1 MPEIETASFFVVGG
15 TLRRD
20 APSYISRA
28 ADQNLH
34 KFLQAGEFCYVLT
47 ARQMGKSSLMVRTAV
62 RLRDSGTRVAVLDL
76 TSLGQNLTTEQW
88 YNGLLERVGQQF
100 DREDELEEAWLR
112 FPQLGPM
119 RRFMRAI
126 TDSVLSGLNDRAV
139 IFVDEIDAV
148 RSLPFSTDEFFAG
161 IRECYNRRSLDPQF
175 ERLTFCLL
183 GVATP
188 SDLIRDTR
196 TTPFNIGRRI
206 ELSDFNEQ
214 EATPLIQGLC
224 ADDAVGMALLQR
236 IVYWT
241 GGHPYLTQR
250 LCQAIAHDGKV
261 HNTSGVDHLCKEL
274 FLSNRARE
282 RDDNLLFVRERMLR
296 SEVDTAALL
305 TLYEKVRDGETVRDD
320 ETSPLIS
327 VLRLS
332 GIARVENGVL
342 QVRNRI
348 YNKVFDEK
356 WVNSHMPGA
365 EVRRQRAAY
374 KRGLKRAFAIVMALL
389 VLGMAVGI
397 ANLYL
402 TNNTIALRSFKSPSP
417 PAFWA
422 SSRIPAA
429 GEQTPNGGILLRT
442 GQPDVTVLVDN
453 FQFGRTSSSGDL
465 RIPLPPASYDI
476 RLEKPGFQTLTL
488 PAVNVLKDQ
497 ESPISVKLEREV
509 VLATSFAVTGGVP
522 GATVR
527 LDGKEVGQ
535 VQTDGT
541 FTHEASAGLHAIA
554 LEKTGYLPFST
565 QQAFAPGK
573 KIGIEG
579 RMLPDP
585 AAAAAEA
592 YAAIAASTDPS
603 QLRQYLQ
610 KYPNS
615 KNATQ
620 VRNRLEE
627 IDWKN
632 IGRTDLTSL
641 DAFLQTYPQGQHAND
656 ARRLV
661 EELQSE
667 QGDFIVAEKVGSSEA
682 LQAYLNRHPNSP
694 YAEQVRQKLSLQLDK
709 EAVLSVLHRYQESYN
724 RQDLDGIVNVWP
736 SCPDRIRKTL
746 RESFHSP
753 EKQQLQIA
761 VLGDPD
767 IKGNFAS
774 VRGQE
779 TRSGSL
785 TSTAPVTITLVRQSG
800 SWFIQSGNF

>member
-28 ADQNLH
+28 ADQNLY

-62 RLRDSGTRVAVLDL
+62 RLRENGTRVAVLDL

-88 YNGLLERVGQQF
+88 YNGLLERAGQQF
-100 DREDELEEAWLR
+100 DREDELEEAWLQFPR
-112 FPQLGPM
+112 FGPM

-126 TDSVLSGLNDRAV
+126 SDSVLSGSNDRAV

-236 IVYWT
+236 VIYWT

-250 LCQAIAHDGKV
+250 LCQAVAHDGKI
-261 HNTSGVDHLCKEL
+261 HHPSGVDRLCKEL

-305 TLYEKVRDGETVRDD
+305 TLYEKVRDGGTVRDD

-348 YNKVFDEK
+348 YHKVFDEK

-365 EVRRQRAAY
+365 EIRRQRAAY
-374 KRGLKRAFAIVMALL
+374 KRGLKRAFAFVTALL
-389 VLGMAVGI
+389 ALGIVVAI

-402 TNNTIALRSFKSPSP
+402 ANNTIALGQFKSSSP

-422 SSRIPAA
+422 SSRIPVA
-429 GEQTPNGGILLRT
+429 GEQSPNGGILLHT
-442 GQPDVTVLVDN
+442 GQPDVIVLVDN

-465 RIPLPPASYDI
+465 RIPLPPASYDL
-476 RLEKPGFQTLTL
+476 RLEKPGFQVVKL
-488 PAVNVLKDQ
+488 PVNVLKDE

-509 VLATSFAVTGGVP
+509 ILATSFAVGGGVP

-535 VQTDGT
+535 VQSDGS
-541 FTHEASAGLHAIA
+541 FVHEASAGLHAIE
-554 LEKTGYLPFST
+554 LEKTGYLPSRT
-565 QQAFAPGK
+565 QQALALGK
-573 KIGIEG
+573 KIDIDG

-585 AAAAAEA
+585 EAAAAEA
-592 YAAIAASTDPS
+592 YVAVAASTDTS
-603 QLRQYLQ
+603 VLRQYLQ

-615 KNATQ
+615 KNAAQ
-620 VRNRLEE
+620 VSNRLEE

-632 IGRTDLTSL
+632 VNRTDLTSL
-641 DAFLQTYPQGQHAND
+641 DAFLQTHPRGQHAND
-656 ARRLV
+656 ARGVV
-661 EELQSE
+661 EELQSG
-667 QGDFIVAEKVGSSEA
+667 QADLIAAEKSGSHDA
-682 LQAYLNRHPNSP
+682 LQAYLVRHPNGP
-694 YAEQVRQKLSLQLDK
+694 YTEQVRQKLSQQLDK
-709 EAVLSVLHRYQESYN
+709 EAVLSVLHRYEESYN
-724 RQDLDGIVNVWP
+724 RQDLDGIVNLWP

-746 RESFHSP
+746 RESFHST
-753 EKQQLQIA
+753 EKQKLKLEVQ
-761 VLGDPD
+761 GDPD

-779 TRSGSL
+779 TRSGTL

-800 SWFIQSGNF
+800 GWFIQSGNF

>member
-1 MPEIETASFFVVGG
+1 MPGIETASFFVVGG

-28 ADQNLH
+28 ADQNLY

-62 RLRDSGTRVAVLDL
+62 RLRDNGTQVAVLDL

-100 DREDELEEAWLR
+100 GREDELEEAWLR

-126 TDSVLSGLNDRAV
+126 SDSVLPDLKDRAV

-161 IRECYNRRSLDPQF
+161 IRECYNRRSLDPQL

-206 ELSDFNEQ
+206 ELSDFTEQ

-224 ADDAVGMALLQR
+224 ADDAVGMVLLQR
-236 IVYWT
+236 IIHWT

-250 LCQAIAHDGKV
+250 LCRAVANDGNIHD
-261 HNTSGVDHLCKEL
+261 TSGVDRLCEEL

-305 TLYEKVRDGETVRDD
+305 TLYEKVRDGKTVRDD
-320 ETSPLIS
+320 ETSPLIP

-332 GIARVENGVL
+332 GIARVESGVL
-342 QVRNRI
+342 KARNRI
-348 YNKVFDEK
+348 YNKVFDDK
-356 WVNSHMPGA
+356 WVNASMPGA
-365 EVRRQRAAY
+365 EIRRQRAAY
-374 KRGLKRAFAIVMALL
+374 KRGLKRALAITLPLL
-389 VLGMAVGI
+389 LIGAAIAYWNLYSASNTMAV
-397 ANLYL
+397 
-402 TNNTIALRSFKSPSP
+402 RQFRSPSP

-422 SSRIPAA
+422 SSRIPVA
-429 GEQTPNGGILLRT
+429 GEQSEVGGILLRT

-453 FQFGRTSSSGDL
+453 FQFGRTSSSGEL
-465 RIPLPPASYDI
+465 RIPLPPASYNI
-476 RLEKPGFQTLTL
+476 RLEKPGFRPIETS
-488 PAVNVLKDQ
+488 VLVAKNS
-497 ESPISVKLEREV
+497 ETPIMLKLEREAAPSLFV
-509 VLATSFAVTGGVP
+509 RAVP

-527 LDGKEVGQ
+527 LDGKELGVIKP
-535 VQTDGT
+535 DGT
-541 FTHEASAGLHAIA
+541 FVHEASPGILTIE
-554 LEKTGYLPFST
+554 LEKTGYLPVSAKIVLVLGST
-565 QQAFAPGK
+565 TTVNVPMQ
-573 KIGIEG
+573 
-579 RMLPDP
+579 PDSS
-585 AAAAAEA
+585 AADAAD
-592 YAAIAASTDPS
+592 YAAIADSTDPIA
-603 QLRQYLQ
+603 LRQYLQ
-610 KYPNS
+610 KYPTS
-615 KNATQ
+615 KNAAQ
-620 VRNRLEE
+620 VRNRIEE

-632 IGRTDLTSL
+632 ANRTDLQSL
-641 DAFLQTYPQGQHAND
+641 DAFLQAHPQGQHANE
-656 ARRLV
+656 ARQLV
-661 EELQSE
+661 EELQSG
-667 QGDFIVAEKVGSSEA
+667 QADYIAAVKAGSSEA
-682 LQAYLNRHPNSP
+682 LQAFLTRHPNSP
-694 YAEQVRQKLSLQLDK
+694 YAEQVRQRLSQQQDK
-709 EAVLSVLHRYQESYN
+709 AAVLSVIHRYEESYN
-724 RQDLDGIVNVWP
+724 RQDLGGIVDLWP
-736 SCPDRIRKTL
+736 SCPDRIKKNL
-746 RESFHSP
+746 QASFHSG
-753 EKQQLQIA
+753 EKQKLQ
-761 VLGDPD
+761 VEVEGDPD

-785 TSTAPVTITLVRQSG
+785 TSTAPVTIMLVRQNG
-800 SWFIQSGNF
+800 GWFIQSGIF

>member
-20 APSYISRA
+20 APSYISRV
-28 ADQNLH
+28 ADQNLY

-62 RLRDSGTRVAVLDL
+62 RLRDNGTRVAVLDL

-100 DREDELEEAWLR
+100 GREDELEEAWLR

-126 TDSVLSGLNDRAV
+126 TDSVLPGLNDRAV

-161 IRECYNRRSLDPQF
+161 IRECYNRRSLDPQI
-175 ERLTFCLL
+175 EQLTFCLL

-206 ELSDFNEQ
+206 ELSDFTEQ

-236 IVYWT
+236 IIYWT

-250 LCQAIAHDGKV
+250 LCRAVANDGKI
-261 HNTSGVDHLCKEL
+261 HDTSGVDRLCEEL

-282 RDDNLLFVRERMLR
+282 RDDNLLFVRQRMLR

-305 TLYEKVRDGETVRDD
+305 MLYEKVRDGKTVRDD

-332 GIARVENGVL
+332 GITRVENGL
-342 QVRNRI
+342 LKARNRI
-348 YNKVFDEK
+348 YNKVFDDK
-356 WVNSHMPGA
+356 WVNANMPGA
-365 EVRRQRAAY
+365 ELRRQRAAY
-374 KRGLKRAFAIVMALL
+374 KRGLKRALAIVMALL
-389 VLGMAVGI
+389 VLGMAI
-397 ANLYL
+397 AIASVYL
-402 TNNTIALRSFKSPSP
+402 TNSTIALRQFKSPSP

-422 SSRIPAA
+422 SSRIAVA
-429 GEQTPNGGILLRT
+429 GEQSANGGILLRT

-476 RLEKPGFQTLTL
+476 RLEKPGFQALTL
-488 PAVNVLKDQ
+488 PVNVLKDQ
-497 ESPISVKLEREV
+497 ESPITVKLEREV
-509 VLATSFAVTGGVP
+509 ILATSFAVTGGVP
-522 GATVR
+522 GATVK

-535 VQTDGT
+535 VQSDGT
-541 FTHEASAGLHAIA
+541 FTHDASAGLHAIE
-554 LEKTGYLPFST
+554 LEKTGYLPFRT
-565 QQAFAPGK
+565 QQALALGK

-579 RMLPDP
+579 RMLPDTEAAE
-585 AAAAAEA
+585 AAAAAA
-592 YAAIAASTDPS
+592 LADSTDS
-603 QLRQYLQ
+603 SALQQFLRQ
-610 KYPNS
+610 YPNS
-615 KNATQ
+615 KRTAQ
-620 VRNRLEE
+620 VLARIEDL
-627 IDWKN
+627 DWKKVN
-632 IGRTDLTSL
+632 RTDLASL
-641 DAFLQTYPQGQHAND
+641 DAFLQNHPQGQHANE
-656 ARRLV
+656 ARGLV
-661 EELQSE
+661 AELQSD
-667 QGDFIVAEKVGSSEA
+667 QGDFIAAEKGGSSEA
-682 LQAYLNRHPNSP
+682 LQAYLKRHPNSP
-694 YAEQVRQKLSLQLDK
+694 YAEQVRQKLSQLLDK
-709 EAVLSVLHRYQESYN
+709 EAVLGVLHRYEESYN
-724 RQDLDGIVNVWP
+724 RQDLDGIVNLWP

-746 RESFHSP
+746 RESFHSA
-753 EKQQLQIA
+753 EKQKLQLT
-761 VLGDPD
+761 VEGDPD

-800 SWFIQSGNF
+800 GWFIQSGNF

>member
-1 MPEIETASFFVVGG
+1 MPGIETASFFVVGG

-28 ADQNLH
+28 ADQNLYR
-34 KFLQAGEFCYVLT
+34 FLQASEFCYVLT

-62 RLRDSGTRVAVLDL
+62 RLRDDGTRVAVLDL

-100 DREDELEEAWLR
+100 GREDELEEAWLR

-126 TDSVLSGLNDRAV
+126 TDSVLPGLNDRAV

-161 IRECYNRRSLDPQF
+161 IRECYNRRSLDPQL

-206 ELSDFNEQ
+206 ELSDFTEQ
-214 EATPLIQGLC
+214 EATPLLQGLC
-224 ADDAVGMALLQR
+224 ADDAVGIALLQR
-236 IVYWT
+236 IIHWT

-250 LCQAIAHDGKV
+250 LCRAVASDGKI
-261 HNTSGVDHLCKEL
+261 HDTSGVDRLCEEL

-282 RDDNLLFVRERMLR
+282 RDDNLLFVRQRMLR

-305 TLYEKVRDGETVRDD
+305 MLYEKVRDGKTIRDD
-320 ETSPLIS
+320 EANPLIS

-332 GIARVENGVL
+332 GIVRVENGL
-342 QVRNRI
+342 LKTRNRI
-348 YNKVFDEK
+348 YNKVFDDK
-356 WVNSHMPGA
+356 WVNANMPGA
-365 EVRRQRAAY
+365 ELRRQRIAY

-389 VLGMAVGI
+389 VLGVAIAI

-402 TNNTIALRSFKSPSP
+402 TNSTIALREFKSASP

-422 SSRIPAA
+422 SSRIPVA
-429 GEQTPNGGILLRT
+429 GEQSSNGGIRLRT

-476 RLEKPGFQTLTL
+476 RLEKPGFQALTL
-488 PAVNVLKDQ
+488 PVNVLKDQ
-497 ESPISVKLEREV
+497 ESPITVKLERV
-509 VLATSFAVTGGVP
+509 VILAASFAVTGGVP

-535 VQTDGT
+535 VQSDGT
-541 FTHEASAGLHAIA
+541 FTHDTSAGLHAIE
-554 LEKTGYLPFST
+554 LEKTGYLPFRT
-565 QQAFAPGK
+565 QQALALGK

-579 RMLPDP
+579 RMLPDT
-585 AAAAAEA
+585 AAAEVA
-592 YAAIAASTDPS
+592 EYATIAASTDPS
-603 QLRQYLQ
+603 LLRQYLR

-620 VRNRLEE
+620 VLNRLEE

-667 QGDFIVAEKVGSSEA
+667 QGDFITAEKAGGSEA

-694 YAEQVRQKLSLQLDK
+694 YAEQVRQRLSQQQDK
-709 EAVLSVLHRYQESYN
+709 EAVLSVLHRYEESYN
-724 RQDLDGIVNVWP
+724 RQDLDGIVNLWP
-736 SCPDRIRKTL
+736 SCPDRIRKIL
-746 RESFHSP
+746 RESFHSAD
-753 EKQQLQIA
+753 KQKLQLEVQ
-761 VLGDPD
+761 GDPD

-800 SWFIQSGNF
+800 GWFIQSGNF

>member
-1 MPEIETASFFVVGG
+1 MPGIETASFFVVGG

-62 RLRDSGTRVAVLDL
+62 RLRDDGTRVAVLDL

-100 DREDELEEAWLR
+100 GREDELEEAWLR

-126 TDSVLSGLNDRAV
+126 SDSVLPDLNDRAV

-161 IRECYNRRSLDPQF
+161 IRECYNRRSLDPQL

-206 ELSDFNEQ
+206 ELSDFTEQ

-236 IVYWT
+236 IIYWT

-250 LCQAIAHDGKV
+250 LCRAVANDGKI
-261 HNTSGVDHLCKEL
+261 HDTSGVDRLCEEL

-282 RDDNLLFVRERMLR
+282 RDDNLVFVRERMLR

-305 TLYEKVRDGETVRDD
+305 TLYEKVRDGKTVRDD
-320 ETSPLIS
+320 ETSPLIP

-342 QVRNRI
+342 KARNRI
-348 YNKVFDEK
+348 YNKVFDDK
-356 WVNSHMPGA
+356 WVNANMPGA
-365 EVRRQRAAY
+365 ELRRQRIAY
-374 KRGLKRAFAIVMALL
+374 KRGLKRAFAIPLPLL
-389 VLGMAVGI
+389 LLGILI
-397 ANLYL
+397 AYRNLYL
-402 TNNTIALRSFKSPSP
+402 AKNTIAERNFESPKP

-422 SSRIPAA
+422 TSRIPVA
-429 GEQTPNGGILLRT
+429 GEQSQLGGILLRT

-476 RLEKPGFQTLTL
+476 RLEKPGFQALTL
-488 PAVNVLKDQ
+488 PVNVLKDQ
-497 ESPISVKLEREV
+497 ESPITVKLEREV
-509 VLATSFAVTGGVP
+509 ILATSFAVTGGVP
-522 GATVR
+522 AATVR
-527 LDGKEVGQ
+527 LDGKAAGQ
-535 VQTDGT
+535 VQSDGT
-541 FTHEASAGLHAIA
+541 FTQYASPGLHGIE
-554 LEKTGYLPFST
+554 LEKTGYIPFRA
-565 QQAFAPGK
+565 QQAFLLGK
-573 KIGIEG
+573 KIVIEG
-579 RMLPDP
+579 RMLPDAE
-585 AAAAAEA
+585 AAAAAA
-592 YAAIAASTDPS
+592 LADSTDS
-603 QLRQYLQ
+603 SALQQFLRQ
-610 KYPNS
+610 YPNS
-615 KNATQ
+615 KRTAQ
-620 VRNRLEE
+620 VLVRIEDL
-627 IDWKN
+627 DWKKVN
-632 IGRTDLTSL
+632 RTDLASL
-641 DAFLQTYPQGQHAND
+641 DAFLQNHPQGQHANE
-656 ARRLV
+656 ARGLV
-661 EELQSE
+661 EELQRD
-667 QGDFIVAEKVGSSEA
+667 QGDFIAAEK
-682 LQAYLNRHPNSP
+682 
-694 YAEQVRQKLSLQLDK
+694 
-709 EAVLSVLHRYQESYN
+709 
-724 RQDLDGIVNVWP
+724 
-736 SCPDRIRKTL
+736 
-746 RESFHSP
+746 
-753 EKQQLQIA
+753 
-761 VLGDPD
+761 
-767 IKGNFAS
+767 
-774 VRGQE
+774 
-779 TRSGSL
+779 
-785 TSTAPVTITLVRQSG
+785 
-800 SWFIQSGNF
+800 

>member
-28 ADQNLH
+28 ADQNLYT
-34 KFLQAGEFCYVLT
+34 FLQAGEFCYVLT
-47 ARQMGKSSLMVRTAV
+47 ARQMGKSSLMVRTAI
-62 RLRDSGTRVAVLDL
+62 RLRDNGTRVAVLDL

-100 DREDELEEAWLR
+100 GREDELEEAWLR

-126 TDSVLSGLNDRAV
+126 SDSVLSGLNDRAV

-161 IRECYNRRSLDPQF
+161 IRECYNRRSVDPQF

-206 ELSDFNEQ
+206 ELSDFTEQ

-224 ADDAVGMALLQR
+224 ADDSAGMTILQR

-250 LCQAIAHDGKV
+250 LCRAVANDGKI
-261 HNTSGVDHLCKEL
+261 HDTSGVDRLCKEL

-296 SEVDTAALL
+296 SETDTAALL
-305 TLYEKVRDGETVRDD
+305 TLYEKIRDGKTVRDD
-320 ETSPLIS
+320 ETNPLIS

-332 GIARVENGVL
+332 GIARVENGL
-342 QVRNRI
+342 LKARNRI
-348 YNKVFDEK
+348 YNKVFDGD
-356 WVNSHMPGA
+356 WVNANMPGA
-365 EVRRQRAAY
+365 EIRRQRAAY
-374 KRGLKRAFAIVMALL
+374 RRGLKRALVITLPLL
-389 VLGMAVGI
+389 LIGI
-397 ANLYL
+397 LIAYRNLYL
-402 TNNTIALRSFKSPSP
+402 AKNTIAERNFESPQP
-417 PAFWA
+417 PAFWV
-422 SSRIPAA
+422 SSRIPVA
-429 GEQTPNGGILLRT
+429 GEQSEAGGILLRT

-453 FQFGRTSSSGDL
+453 FQFGRTSSSGEL
-465 RIPLPPASYDI
+465 RIPLPPASYTI
-476 RLEKPGFQTLTL
+476 RLEKPGFRPMST
-488 PAVNVLKDQ
+488 PALVAKNS
-497 ESPISVKLEREV
+497 ETPISVKLEREV
-509 VLATSFAVTGGVP
+509 APSFVVNGGVP

-527 LDGKEVGQ
+527 FDGKELGV
-535 VQTDGT
+535 TKPDGT
-541 FTHEASAGLHAIA
+541 FAHEASPGTHAIEI
-554 LEKTGYLPFST
+554 EKTGYLTVRGQIELVLGST
-565 QQAFAPGK
+565 TSVN
-573 KIGIEG
+573 
-579 RMLPDP
+579 LTLHPDP
-585 AAAAAEA
+585 SAAETA
-592 YAAIAASTDPS
+592 DTADYAAIADSTDPIA
-603 QLRQYLQ
+603 LRQYLQ
-610 KYPNS
+610 KYPTS
-615 KNATQ
+615 KNAAQ
-620 VRNRLEE
+620 VRNRIEE

-632 IGRTDLTSL
+632 ANRTDLQSL
-641 DAFLQTYPQGQHAND
+641 DAFLQAHPQGQHANE
-656 ARRLV
+656 ARLLV
-661 EELQSE
+661 EELQRD
-667 QGDFIVAEKVGSSEA
+667 QTDFIAAEKAGSGEA
-682 LQAYLNRHPNSP
+682 LQAYLKRHPNSP
-694 YAEQVRQKLSLQLDK
+694 YAEQVRQKLSTQQDK
-709 EAVLSVLHRYQESYN
+709 EAVLGVLHRYEESYN
-724 RQDLDGIVNVWP
+724 RQDLDGIVNLWP
-736 SCPDRIRKTL
+736 SCPDRIRKIL
-746 RESFHSP
+746 RESFHSA
-753 EKQQLQIA
+753 EKQKLQLT
-761 VLGDPD
+761 VEGDPD

-800 SWFIQSGNF
+800 GWFIQSGNF

>member
-1 MPEIETASFFVVGG
+1 MPGIETASFFVVGG

-62 RLRDSGTRVAVLDL
+62 RLRDDGTRVAVLDL

-100 DREDELEEAWLR
+100 GREDELEEAWLR

-126 TDSVLSGLNDRAV
+126 SDSVLPDLNDRAV

-161 IRECYNRRSLDPQF
+161 IRECYNRRSLDPQL

-206 ELSDFNEQ
+206 ELSDFTEQ

-236 IVYWT
+236 IIYWT

-250 LCQAIAHDGKV
+250 LCRAVANDGKI
-261 HNTSGVDHLCKEL
+261 HDTSGVDRLCEEL

-305 TLYEKVRDGETVRDD
+305 TLYEKVRDGKTVRDD
-320 ETSPLIS
+320 ETSPLIP

-342 QVRNRI
+342 KARNRI
-348 YNKVFDEK
+348 YNKVFDDK
-356 WVNSHMPGA
+356 WVNANMPGA
-365 EVRRQRAAY
+365 ELRRQRIAY
-374 KRGLKRAFAIVMALL
+374 KRGLKRAFAITLPLL
-389 VLGMAVGI
+389 LIGI
-397 ANLYL
+397 LIAYRNLYL
-402 TNNTIALRSFKSPSP
+402 AKNTIAERNFESPKP

-422 SSRIPAA
+422 TSRIPVA
-429 GEQTPNGGILLRT
+429 GEQSQLGGILLRT

-465 RIPLPPASYDI
+465 RIPLPPASYNI
-476 RLEKPGFQTLTL
+476 RLEKQGFQALKL
-488 PAVNVLKDQ
+488 PVNVLKDQ
-497 ESPISVKLEREV
+497 ETQISLKLQRSV
-509 VLATSFAVTGGVP
+509 IVATSFAVSGAVP
-522 GATVR
+522 GATV
-527 LDGKEVGQ
+527 LFDGKELGQ
-535 VQTDGT
+535 VQSDGT
-541 FTHEASAGLHAIA
+541 FAHEASPGTHSI
-554 LEKTGYLPFST
+554 EFDKTGYLPRHSEVALSLGST
-565 QQAFAPGK
+565 TLV
-573 KIGIEG
+573 
-579 RMLPDP
+579 RVTMVPDP
-585 AAAAAEA
+585 EAVA
-592 YAAIAASTDPS
+592 YAAVGDSTDPS

-610 KYPNS
+610 KYPTS
-615 KNATQ
+615 KNAMQ

-627 IDWKN
+627 IEWRN
-632 IGRTDLTSL
+632 LNRTDLQSL
-641 DAFLQTYPQGQHAND
+641 DAFLQTYPQGQHANE
-656 ARRLV
+656 ARGWV
-661 EELQSE
+661 EEGQKE
-667 QGDFIVAEKVGSSEA
+667 IEAYIAAEKAGTTEA
-682 LQAYLNRHPNSP
+682 LHAFLTRHPNGAH
-694 YAEQVRQKLSLQLDK
+694 AEQARQKLSQQQDK
-709 EAVLSVLHRYQESYN
+709 EAVLSVVHRYEESYN
-724 RQDLDGIVNVWP
+724 RQDLNGIVSLWP
-736 SCPDRIRKTL
+736 SCPDRIKKNL
-746 RESFHSP
+746 QASFHSG
-753 EKQQLQIA
+753 EKQKLQLEVQ
-761 VLGDPD
+761 GDPD

-774 VRGQE
+774 VTGQE

-785 TSTAPVTITLVRQSG
+785 TSTAQVTMTLVRQNG